1 MDFWGHNGEYFSHC
15 SIHMNISRNRIWWR
29 RAGSTEVCPVPFL
42 LGYKWHLSIL
52 LLIILVLSATA
63 HTAQPLPWEE
73 KHQQLLHQRDLI
85 FEQLDEI
92 HSVLVP
98 RVQEEDPVLLKRLSL
113 DPPQS
118 RATGYGLLPEVKDN
132 APQAPVAPK
141 QTFYS
146 LKWLEGRLN
155 EELESVEKLANDIP
169 GTTKLEPLVARFEQS
184 LKKLRNLENNLTYHK
199 YWQKAVVQ
207 YAAYFRKKNE
217 LVALA
222 REMNTLITN
231 SGPPEKIAELRQQLL
246 QRTAPFRPTR
256 GLQILN
262 LEEGEMVL
270 PVTVCTDI
278 ENLEFLHAF
287 KEGVQEAFSLSSAAQ
302 THRFSVDLI
311 WRLIR
316 ADTLYPDGVPV
327 RGASIVM
334 SAHRTLF
341 TNCSLVLTT
350 GAPSLNAL
358 VGNRIFLGTR
368 PVSRRTLAHEFG
380 HLLGFEDAYVRGYD
394 GETSGPY
401 GVVIVEWTG
410 LTADLMGD
418 SGRGRVSEEMIT
430 TLINA
435 YGELAVE

>member
-1 MDFWGHNGEYFSHC
+1 MSVMLLSNMMKAL
-15 SIHMNISRNRIWWR
+15 IIS
-29 RAGSTEVCPVPFL
+29 SQ
-42 LGYKWHLSIL
+42 LSIL
-52 LLIILVLSATA
+52 LSLIMLVYSATVHA
-63 HTAQPLPWEE
+63 AQLPPWEG
-73 KHQQLLHQRDLI
+73 KHQQLLYQRNLI

-98 RVQEEDPVLLKRLSL
+98 RVQEEDPNLLKRLSL

-118 RATGYGLLPEVKDN
+118 RATGYGLLPEIKDN

-155 EELESVEKLANDIP
+155 EEQDSVEDLANQISCV
-169 GTTKLEPLVARFEQS
+169 TELEPLVARFEQS

-207 YAAYFRKKNE
+207 YAAYFRKKNK

-231 SGPPEKIAELRQQLL
+231 NGSQEQIAELRQQLL
-246 QRTAPFRPTR
+246 QRTARFKPTK

-270 PVTVCTDI
+270 PVSVCTDI
-278 ENLEFLHAF
+278 EDSKFLRTF
-287 KEGVQEAFSLSSAAQ
+287 QEGVEEAFSLSPAAQ
-302 THRFSVDLI
+302 TYRFSIDLK
-311 WRLIR
+311 WQLIR
-316 ADTLYPDGVPV
+316 IDTLYPDGVPNH
-327 RGASIVM
+327 GAKIDM
-334 SAHRTLF
+334 KAHRALF
-341 TNCSLVLTT
+341 RGCPLVLTT
-350 GAPSLNAL
+350 GDSSHNAL
-358 VGNRIFLGTR
+358 VGSRIFLGTR
-368 PVSRRTLAHEFG
+368 PVSRRTLAHVFG

-394 GETSGPY
+394 GDPGGPY
-401 GVVIVEWTG
+401 CLVIVEWTG

-430 TLINA
+430 TLITA
-435 YGELAVE
+435 YRGLREE